1 MQMMRALSRLA
12 VLCGA
17 TAVVACA
24 KPADQ
29 AANDSSA
36 AAAAAAM
43 TPAPAPTLS
52 LADLA
57 GKWTVNNV
65 PESGADTT
73 PTVTTMTVTADGT
86 GSTYTFANGLVV
98 PVTVTVSG
106 DSLMTSAGPYA
117 SVRRSGKQ
125 VTTQG
130 VLRRDGDG
138 LRGTTTAR
146 YAGGGAD
153 SVLVLRSTATRA
165 P

>member
-1 MQMMRALSRLA
+1 MDRMQAVSRFAVCCAALFA
-12 VLCGA
+12 
-17 TAVVACA
+17 VACA

-29 AANDSSA
+29 TAIDSPA
-36 AAAAAAM
+36 AA
-43 TPAPAPTLS
+43 APAPTAAATIS

-57 GKWTVNNV
+57 GKWTVTNV
-65 PESGADTT
+65 PESGDTT
-73 PTVTTMTVTADGT
+73 PTVTTLTVTPDGT

-98 PVTVTVSG
+98 PVTLTVSG
-106 DSLMTSAGPYA
+106 DSIMTSAGPYA
-117 SVRRSGKQ
+117 SVRREGVQ

-130 VLRRDGDG
+130 VMRREGDT

-146 YAGGGAD
+146 YQTSGAD